1 MVSRKGWFAGLVLA
15 GMPML
20 GMACEQSQVVAEV
33 IGADAERY
41 KAMENR
47 DMPTLARYLADD
59 LVYTHSTAV
68 VDSKATYIE
77 SLRSGKVHYKHTVRS
92 DVRVIPYGCTAV
104 MTGRGDFKV
113 AVDGKDIEVA
123 LRFTNVWVMND
134 EGWQMVAWEAT
145 RIPPK
150 P

>member
-1 MVSRKGWFAGLVLA
+1 
-15 GMPML
+15 
-20 GMACEQSQVVAEV
+20 
-33 IGADAERY
+33 
-41 KAMENR
+41 
-47 DMPTLARYLADD
+47 MPTLARYLADD

>member
-15 GMPML
+15 GLPL
-20 GMACEQSQVVAEV
+20 FAQACEQSQVVAEV

-47 DMPTLARYLADD
+47 DVPTLSRYLADD
-59 LVYTHSTAV
+59 LIYTHSTAV
-68 VDSKATYIE
+68 VDSKATYVE
-77 SLRSGKVHYKHTVRS
+77 SIRSGKVHYKQTVRS
-92 DVRVIPYGCTAV
+92 DIRVIPYGCTAV

-113 AVDGKDIEVA
+113 AVDGKDIEVQ
-123 LRFTNVWVMND
+123 LRFTNVWIMND